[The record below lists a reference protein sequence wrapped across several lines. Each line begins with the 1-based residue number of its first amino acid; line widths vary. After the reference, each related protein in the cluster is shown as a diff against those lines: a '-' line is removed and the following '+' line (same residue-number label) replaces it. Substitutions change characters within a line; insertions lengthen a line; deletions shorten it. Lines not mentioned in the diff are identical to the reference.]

1 MKERKAVPE
10 LLSREPESPENGGT
24 TQVIAVFSGKGGVGK
39 TLLAINIAATLA
51 DGKHADVALM
61 DLDLQFGDVAVLM
74 GVEPPATL
82 YDVAREY
89 PHVDAAKLIAM
100 MPEGAGGVRVLAS
113 PMSPELADLITSE
126 HVEAVIGLLKEAF
139 DFVVLDCS
147 SHLDDRVLE
156 ALETADQIV
165 LITDLDLPAIKDA
178 KLALR
183 LFESLK
189 IPRDHIKLVIN
200 RADAP
205 AITTIEQ
212 VEKHLG
218 LAVAVLIPS
227 QGKQVLKSLQDEIP
241 IVIQAPKAQISL
253 KIGELV
259 SALVPLPETAKGRS
273 SRKGSWPRPGGS

>member
-1 MKERKAVPE
+1 
-10 LLSREPESPENGGT
+10 
-24 TQVIAVFSGKGGVGK
+24 
-39 TLLAINIAATLA
+39 
-51 DGKHADVALM
+51 M

-82 YDVAREY
+82 YDVARAY
-89 PHVDAAKLIAM
+89 PDIDATKLAAM
-100 MPEGAGGVRVLAS
+100 MPEVAGTVSVLAS
-113 PMSPELADLITSE
+113 PMSPELADLITPE
-126 HVEAVIGLLKEAF
+126 HVGAVIGLLREAF
-139 DFVVLDCS
+139 DHVVLDCGC
-147 SHLDDRVLE
+147 HLDDRVLE
-156 ALETADQIV
+156 ALERADQIV
-165 LITDLDLPAIKDA
+165 LVTDLDLPAIKDA

-183 LFESLK
+183 LFASLK

-212 VEKHLG
+212 IEKNLG
-218 LAVAVLIPS
+218 LAVAVQIPS
-227 QGKQVLKSLQDEIP
+227 QGKHVLKSLHDEIP